1 MRVNSGRMRSV
12 GYGVAALVLAGFLIP
27 QPAPGSTVSEQ
38 RALLP
43 EPAECDD
50 PIIGVW
56 KSHNYNT
63 FQGQW
68 TEFTLEVRRVAD
80 DPQTLEGRILNH
92 SWMASDQHPQ
102 PPDCN
107 GFDLRYEVSMPA
119 RGSTKSLEVEF
130 WGVGNWDMDRIHCG
144 SSMGFGYNLDH
155 FSGTIDPEIQ
165 EFQSVNNDGGI
176 AVNEPTVFR
185 RIRCFEGPAPL
196 GDIDPPP
203 FQPPRSRGC
212 GLW

>member
-1 MRVNSGRMRSV
+1 MRRGRLHSV
-12 GYGVAALVLAGFLIP
+12 GYGLAALVVVSIAIP
-27 QPAPGSTVSEQ
+27 MPAPGSTVSEQ

-43 EPAECDD
+43 EPAECED
-50 PIIGVW
+50 PVTGVW

-63 FQGQW
+63 YQGQW
-68 TEFTLEVRRVAD
+68 TEFTLEIRRDPD
-80 DPQTLEGRILNH
+80 DTRSLQGRILNH
-92 SWMASDQHPQ
+92 SWMATQNFPE
-102 PPDCN
+102 PPPCS
-107 GFDLRYEVSMPA
+107 GQLRYEVSMDA
-119 RGSTKSLEVEF
+119 RGSAKEMDVEF
-130 WGVGNWDMDRIHCG
+130 WGVGQWRMDQLHCG
-144 SSMGFGYNLDH
+144 NSLGFGYNLDH

-196 GDIDPPP
+196 ADIEPPP
-203 FQPPRSRGC
+203 YQPPRSRGC